1 MKRFSVICFLLSLL
15 LVCNAQDT
23 IVKDKYLQILINEA
37 LENNSDIRVSQLSV
51 QQAETMIQCA
61 KLSYIPS
68 FAFAPSGTITKTQG
82 MAMTKSY
89 TLPITMDWELNFVGS
104 RKAGKQIAKAQFEES
119 QEQLRYSQIQL
130 VAAIANAYYTLI
142 MLDRQ
147 LEIIQESIENQE
159 QSLKTLLAYKE
170 VGKMTELA
178 VNESEAIYQN
188 TKVSAIE
195 LEMQIE
201 KVENAL
207 LLLVNRSSGKIDRS
221 SWDEVTDFTM
231 PSSEVDMSQLSS
243 RPDVKAAEQAFLA
256 TCGNVKI
263 ASAAM
268 YPTLRISG
276 DLGWTN
282 NIGEIVNPEKIL
294 LNVITSITQSI
305 FAHGDNKARKKIA
318 ISQREQAEIIFEKTL
333 LTAGIEV
340 KEALEECSKVAEKQA
355 LRQQYLESS
364 QRAYENS
371 QSLLLYSQSVSY
383 LDVLTAQKTYLTAQ
397 LEQTADWLE
406 MQQANINL
414 YKALCPSLD

>member
-37 LENNSDIRVSQLSV
+37 LENNSDMRVSQLSV

-119 QEQLRYSQIQL
+119 KEQLRYSQIQL

-147 LEIIQESIENQE
+147 LVITQESIENQE
-159 QSLKTLLAYKE
+159 QSLKTLRAYKE

-263 ASAAM
+263 ASASM